1 MIGSAPV
8 IELSLTRQVTNPT
21 VTIFT
26 DFLVTKDLKDSIT
39 TVKVIMTFSIQDS
52 GHAQVLRRPTGSTP
66 VTRLTLLTLVVFSVR
81 VTCTLLMSGAPV
93 AEIWLI

>member
-39 TVKVIMTFSIQDS
+39 TVKVIMTCSIQDS

-66 VTRLTLLTLVVFSVR
+66 VTLTLLTLAVSSVR
-81 VTCTLLMSGAPV
+81 VTCTQLMNGVLV